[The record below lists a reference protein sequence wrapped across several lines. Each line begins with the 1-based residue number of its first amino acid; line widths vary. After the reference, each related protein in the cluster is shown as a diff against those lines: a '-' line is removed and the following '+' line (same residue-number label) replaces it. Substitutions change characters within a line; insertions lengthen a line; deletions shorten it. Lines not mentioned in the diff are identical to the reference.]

1 MDVPLVVLKEF
12 PMSLIPIR
20 RNGPPSEVIGPPV
33 EIQEVE
39 REMEVWKV
47 SVFAED
53 GPNGK
58 SSYSLLLELN
68 TGSNPSN
75 LSRRT
80 EEVTG
85 LALGVEEK
93 EIPVLAR
100 LVGRKLGIFSNQT
113 KSTVRLE
120 DLERK
125 VLRLQGEIH
134 LLEEK
139 NQALREQLQY
149 AHESLHRISNS

>member
-1 MDVPLVVLKEF
+1 
-12 PMSLIPIR
+12 
-20 RNGPPSEVIGPPV
+20 
-33 EIQEVE
+33 VE
-39 REMEVWKV
+39 REVEVWKV

-58 SSYSLLLELN
+58 SSYSLLLELG
-68 TGSNPSN
+68 TGPNPSS

-100 LVGRKLGIFSNQT
+100 LVGRKLGIFSNR
-113 KSTVRLE
+113 STAMVQLE
-120 DLERK
+120 DLQRQNEELQRK
-125 VLRLQGEIH
+125 IR

-149 AHESLHRISNS
+149 AHESLHRIS